1 MGSFREMVEFD
12 ELESFN
18 WLKSKDKMSNV
29 NVPRPSGLNANGQ
42 QQVPNMRDMRYGPRR
57 PRDMSSG
64 QKTIWVITTVVL
76 VIVGIT
82 LGVAFGIPAGFL
94 AIGLL
99 IGLVLLAIACACS
112 LGILNSVLACI
123 GCKTYQFPQPAQ
135 DAEIPLAGQ
144 APNQNDQFGGFFGM
158 NSGGGMYSTAT

>member
-1 MGSFREMVEFD
+1 
-12 ELESFN
+12 
-18 WLKSKDKMSNV
+18 
-29 NVPRPSGLNANGQ
+29 
-42 QQVPNMRDMRYGPRR
+42 
-57 PRDMSSG
+57 MSSG

-94 AIGLL
+94 VMVKNNLFSKKVKLKIFHQNRAIGLL

-112 LGILNSVLACI
+112 LGIVNSLLACI

-135 DAEIPLAGQ
+135 VGYYKFIL
-144 APNQNDQFGGFFGM
+144 NIFTFF
-158 NSGGGMYSTAT
+158 